1 MSHRSTTTF
10 TYNPHATFKTWHDQE
25 ANHQFPKGR
34 KILFISLL
42 KIIKKKPVVANSSG
56 QLEILLLAVQFTFDI
71 LISTLSLQII
81 SYLHTQH
88 IICNQKK
95 NIPKSKSLTQLKIN
109 NMVASGFNSSLLVL
123 FVSCYQ
129 AVVVKKAPGSVRKVK
144 RTFLN
149 HA

>member
-1 MSHRSTTTF
+1 MSHRTTTTF

-71 LISTLSLQII
+71 LISTLSLWII

-95 NIPKSKSLTQLKIN
+95 IFLNQNHSPNSKSIIWQHQDSIHL
-109 NMVASGFNSSLLVL
+109 SWYCLLVVTKQL
-123 FVSCYQ
+123 LS
-129 AVVVKKAPGSVRKVK
+129 KKLPD
-144 RTFLN
+144 L
-149 HA
+149 

>member
-34 KILFISLL
+34 KIFFISLL

-95 NIPKSKSLTQLKIN
+95 IFLNQNHSPNSKSIIWQHQDSIHLSWN
-109 NMVASGFNSSLLVL
+109 CL
-123 FVSCYQ
+123 FVVTKQLLS
-129 AVVVKKAPGSVRKVK
+129 KKLPD
-144 RTFLN
+144 L
-149 HA
+149 

>member
-34 KILFISLL
+34 KIFFISLL

-71 LISTLSLQII
+71 LISTLSLWII

-95 NIPKSKSLTQLKIN
+95 IFLNQNHSPNSKSIIWQHQDSIHL
-109 NMVASGFNSSLLVL
+109 SWYCLLVVTKQL
-123 FVSCYQ
+123 LS
-129 AVVVKKAPGSVRKVK
+129 KKLPD
-144 RTFLN
+144 L
-149 HA
+149 